1 MKSTLKWITGVILLL
16 AGLGSIGQGG
26 IVSAIFYVLGG
37 LICLP
42 PTFKIIEERI
52 KFPFQTWQKY
62 AAVIGALVIG
72 GIAMPKTDKIGTTT
86 ENSTNSTSQDAKP
99 QTDAQN
105 DGSTEP
111 KTAEKSEAE
120 KLTEQLQREIESF
133 EKPFDNSTYRGSK
146 DAVQIEVVLFGVWA
160 EIINNGEASSNPEDQ
175 KLAKN
180 LKEKVVARQVKEF
193 PQMRKEIAKVMK
205 EKLWEENIEV
215 KCFGNGNSTL
225 DFVGGSFASNKI
237 IKQTQETLSEM
248 LNMYRFK
255 RTQYR
260 WIPSADEYT
269 YYSIESPKDSELVN
283 F

>member
-1 MKSTLKWITGVILLL
+1 MKPTLKWIAGVMLLL

-26 IVSAIFYVLGG
+26 FISAIFYVLGG

-42 PTFKIIEERI
+42 PTFKIIEEKI
-52 KFPFQTWQKY
+52 KFPLQTWHKY

-72 GIAMPKTDKIGTTT
+72 GVAMPKTDKNITPT
-86 ENSTNSTSQDAKP
+86 ENSTAAETQAAPTQADNKNGEA
-99 QTDAQN
+99 
-105 DGSTEP
+105 TEP
-111 KTAEKSEAE
+111 KKEEPTEAQ
-120 KLTEQLQREIESF
+120 KLTEQLQREIASF
-133 EKPFDNSTYRGSK
+133 DKPFDNSTYRGSK
-146 DAVQIEVVLFGVWA
+146 EAVQMEVVLFGVWA
-160 EIINNGEASSNPEDQ
+160 RIINQGEASSNPEDQ
-175 KLAKN
+175 KLAKK
-180 LKEKVVARQVKEF
+180 LKDKVVARQVKEF

-215 KCFGNGNSTL
+215 KCFGNGNATL

-248 LNMYRFK
+248 MNMYRFK

-269 YYSIESPKDSELVN
+269 YYSIDSPKDSELVT